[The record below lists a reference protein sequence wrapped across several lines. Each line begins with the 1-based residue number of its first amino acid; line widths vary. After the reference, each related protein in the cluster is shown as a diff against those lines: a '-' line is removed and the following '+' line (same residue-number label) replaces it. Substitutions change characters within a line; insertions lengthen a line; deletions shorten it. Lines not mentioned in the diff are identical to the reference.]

1 MAKTKYTNI
10 SSITYRYPIEYT
22 EKNLKPLRLSF
33 LFSLF
38 WFSDGCVRK
47 KHIIPANKN
56 KDVAIGE
63 KQPLKVCPDGTSCW
77 MRSNV
82 ADTEEALM
90 PVVHWQ
96 VQSVVL
102 LAFVAQLILCVPEVC
117 LFFEFYLLDWVWN
130 FFMKQETFFSQF
142 MQHNLQSNL
151 LNRNIGLRLK
161 QYSIGEKYFHQYFWR
176 CFLLIYEMFPE
187 TS

>member
-77 MRSNV
+77 MRSTCCRHRGGSYACCPLTGAKCCPTGV
-82 ADTEEALM
+82 CCPTHTMCARSMFIFL
-90 PVVHWQ
+90 
-96 VQSVVL
+96 VL
-102 LAFVAQLILCVPEVC
+102 FAWLSMK
-117 LFFEFYLLDWVWN
+117 LFYETRN
-130 FFMKQETFFSQF
+130 FFFT
-142 MQHNLQSNL
+142 
-151 LNRNIGLRLK
+151 
-161 QYSIGEKYFHQYFWR
+161 
-176 CFLLIYEMFPE
+176 IYAI
-187 TS
+187 